1 MTKVEQYLD
10 DISDIKNI
18 MNRSSKFLSLSGLS
32 GILAGL
38 YALCGAIFAYFTVFR
53 DHPYQEYKVII
64 LTERNMFMIFYIAT
78 AVIMF
83 SLISGVFLSYRKAK
97 KQGRSLWDAQARQ
110 FIMSF
115 LIPLV
120 TGGVICLLLIDKG
133 FIGIIPQLTLVF
145 YGLALVNASHH
156 TYKETKWLGISEI
169 ILGILSFFQI
179 GYSLFYW
186 GLGFGVLHIIYGIVM
201 YFKYER

>member
-1 MTKVEQYLD
+1 
-10 DISDIKNI
+10 